1 MPDDRTVRIE
11 IDHDLLTLTLNRP
24 ERRNAFN
31 GRMLGELTSA
41 IGEAASNPIVRAV
54 VITGAGAGFCA
65 GQDLTAFETEAQNG
79 AYTHIVN
86 HYKPLVMA
94 LRDIEKPVL
103 AAINGVAAGA
113 GLSLALACDLRIMAD
128 DAVLLAA
135 FGRIGLV
142 CDSGSS
148 WFLARHLGFGRAFE
162 VAIQGNPLSA
172 ARCLELGLVNRVV
185 PCASLVQEARAW
197 AEQLAQLPTLA
208 VGWTKRSMN
217 QAMESGLLETLE
229 TEARFQDQAA
239 RTQDFAEGVKAF
251 KEKRP
256 PVFRGK

>member
-1 MPDDRTVRIE
+1 MPENATVDTGIE
-11 IDHDLLTLTLNRP
+11 RHVMTVTLNHP

-31 GRMLGELTSA
+31 NRMLVQITSA
-41 IGEAASNPIVRAV
+41 INEAACNPDVRAV
-54 VITGAGAGFCA
+54 IITGAGKAFCA
-65 GQDLTAFETEAQNG
+65 GQDLEAFEAEAREG
-79 AYTHIVN
+79 AQAHILAQ
-86 HYKPLVMA
+86 YKPLIVA

-103 AAINGVAAGA
+103 AAVNGVAAGA

-162 VAIQGNPLSA
+162 VAILGNPLTA
-172 ARCLELGLVNRVV
+172 ARCVELGLVNRFV
-185 PCASLVQEARAW
+185 PSASLLSEARAW

-208 VGWTKRSMN
+208 VGWTKKSMN
-217 QAMESGLLETLE
+217 LALETGLLETLE
-229 TEARFQDQAA
+229 AEARYQGQAV
-239 RTQDFAEGVKAF
+239 RTEDFAEGVKAF
-251 KEKRP
+251 KEKRL

>member
-1 MPDDRTVRIE
+1 MPDDGTVRIE
-11 IDHDLLTLTLNRP
+11 TDHDLLTLTLNRP

-41 IGEAASNPIVRAV
+41 ISEAASNPNVRAV

-65 GQDLTAFETEAQNG
+65 GQDLAAFETEAQNG
-79 AYTHIVN
+79 AYVHIVN

-162 VAIQGNPLSA
+162 VAIQGNPLPA

-229 TEARFQDQAA
+229 IEARFQDQATQ
-239 RTQDFAEGVKAF
+239 TQDFAEGVRAF

>member
-1 MPDDRTVRIE
+1 MPDDGTVRIE
-11 IDHDLLTLTLNRP
+11 IDHDVLTLTLNRP

-41 IGEAASNPIVRAV
+41 ISEAASNPHVRAV

-65 GQDLTAFETEAQNG
+65 GQDLAAFETEAQNG
-79 AYTHIVN
+79 AYVHIVN

-162 VAIQGNPLSA
+162 LAIQGNPLPA

-197 AEQLAQLPTLA
+197 AEQLAQMPTLA

>member
-1 MPDDRTVRIE
+1 MSDEPTV
-11 IDHDLLTLTLNRP
+11 LSQVNQQLMTLTLNRP

-31 GRMLGELTSA
+31 NQMLGKLTSA
-41 IGEAASNPIVRAV
+41 INEAASNPAVRAV
-54 VITGAGAGFCA
+54 MITGSGTGFCA
-65 GQDLTAFETEAQNG
+65 GQDLAAFETEAQNG
-79 AYTHIVN
+79 ACVHIVD
-86 HYKPLVMA
+86 HYKPLVIA

-148 WFLARHLGFGRAFE
+148 WFLTRHLGFGRAFE
-162 VAIQGNPLSA
+162 VAIQGNPLPA

-229 TEARFQDQAA
+229 IEARFQDQAA

-251 KEKRP
+251 KEKRL

>member
-1 MPDDRTVRIE
+1 MADVRTVLTQ
-11 IDHDLLTLTLNRP
+11 IDHQVLTVTLNRP
-24 ERRNAFN
+24 ERKNAFN
-31 GRMLGELTSA
+31 NQMLGELTSA
-41 IGEAASNPIVRAV
+41 IIDAASNPDARAV
-54 VITGAGAGFCA
+54 LITGAGPAFCA
-65 GQDLTAFETEAQNG
+65 GQDLAAFEAEAREG
-79 AYTHIVN
+79 AYLHIAT
-86 HYKPLVMA
+86 HYKPLIVA

-113 GLSLALACDLRIMAD
+113 GLSLALACDLRLMAD
-128 DAVLLAA
+128 DAVLLPA

-162 VAIQGNPLSA
+162 IAIQGNPLPA
-172 ARCLELGLVNRVV
+172 VRCLELGLVNRVV
-185 PCASLVQEARAW
+185 PCASFVQEAQTW
-197 AEQLAQLPTLA
+197 VQQLAELPTLA

-217 QAMESGLLETLE
+217 EAMETGLLETLE
-229 TEARFQDQAA
+229 IEARFQDQAA

>member
-1 MPDDRTVRIE
+1 MSDEATLITQIDRHVMS
-11 IDHDLLTLTLNRP
+11 LTLNRP

-31 GRMLGELTSA
+31 NQMLGELTSA
-41 IGEAASNPIVRAV
+41 ITDAASNPDVRAV
-54 VITGAGAGFCA
+54 MITGAGPAFCA
-65 GQDLTAFETEAQNG
+65 GQDLAAFAAEARDG
-79 AYTHIVN
+79 AYVHIVT
-86 HYKPLVMA
+86 HYKPLILA

-113 GLSLALACDLRIMAD
+113 GLSLALACDLRLMAD

-162 VAIQGNPLSA
+162 FAIQGNPLPA
-172 ARCLELGLVNRVV
+172 ARCLELGLVNRVA
-185 PCASLVQEARAW
+185 PCASFLQEARAW
-197 AEQLAQLPTLA
+197 TEQLAQLPTLA
-208 VGWTKRSMN
+208 VGWTKRSIH
-217 QAMESGLLETLE
+217 QAMETGLIETLE
-229 TEARFQDQAA
+229 IEARFQDQAA
-239 RTQDFAEGVKAF
+239 RTKDFAEGMKAF
-251 KEKRP
+251 KEKRL

>member
-1 MPDDRTVRIE
+1 MPDKPTVITE
-11 IDHDLLTLTLNRP
+11 IDHQVMTLTLSRP

-31 GRMLGELTSA
+31 NQMLSELRSA
-41 IGEAASNPIVRAV
+41 VTAGASNPDVRAV
-54 VITGAGAGFCA
+54 MITGAGPAFCA
-65 GQDLTAFETEAQNG
+65 GQDLAAFEAEAQDG
-79 AYTHIVN
+79 VHAHILTHYRPLIV
-86 HYKPLVMA
+86 A
-94 LRDIEKPVL
+94 LREIEKPVL

-113 GLSLALACDLRIMAD
+113 GLSLALACDLRIMSD

-148 WFLARHLGFGRAFE
+148 WFLARHVGFGRAFE
-162 VAIQGNPLSA
+162 IAIQGNPLPA

-185 PCASLVQEARAW
+185 ACTALGQEARAW
-197 AEQLAQLPTLA
+197 AEQLAQLPTRA

-217 QAMESGLLETLE
+217 QAMETGLLETLE
-229 TEARFQDQAA
+229 VEARFQDQAA
-239 RTQDFAEGVKAF
+239 RTEDFAEGVNAF

-256 PVFRGK
+256 PVFKGK

>member
-1 MPDDRTVRIE
+1 MPDELTVVTQIDRHVM
-11 IDHDLLTLTLNRP
+11 TLTLNRP

-31 GRMLGELTSA
+31 NQMLEELTSA
-41 IGEAASNPIVRAV
+41 ITNAASNPDVRALM
-54 VITGAGAGFCA
+54 ITGTGPAFCA
-65 GQDLTAFETEAQNG
+65 GQDLAAFEAEARDG
-79 AYTHIVN
+79 AYLHIVT
-86 HYKPLVMA
+86 HYKPLITA

-113 GLSLALACDLRIMAD
+113 GLSLALACDLRLMAD
-128 DAVLLAA
+128 DAVLLVA

-162 VAIQGNPLSA
+162 LAVQGNPLPA

-185 PCASLVQEARAW
+185 PCASFSEEARSW

-217 QAMESGLLETLE
+217 QAMETGLLEALE
-229 TEARFQDQAA
+229 IEARFQDHAA
-239 RTQDFAEGVKAF
+239 RSEDFAEGVKAF
-251 KEKRP
+251 KEKRTP
-256 PVFRGK
+256 IFRGK